1 MDNFQQSLRNT
12 SFPNRLNRAS
22 NNHGFH
28 QWLVTVAPFG
38 RYCGAYES
46 RRVNA
51 TTREIEPLRSSV
63 TRTAAAAEY
72 VCEGAAETR
81 E

>member
-1 MDNFQQSLRNT
+1 MESFQQSLLNT
-12 SFPNRLNRAS
+12 SLPNRLNRAN

-28 QWLVTVAPFG
+28 HELVAVAPFG

-51 TTREIEPLRSSV
+51 TTREIEPLSSSV

-72 VCEGAAETR
+72 VCDGAADTR